1 MFRLGVS
8 VVIVSLSFTAC
19 GGGNSGGAES
29 EKGVAS
35 ESPSGSTG
43 IAPCELLSAD
53 QVATVLANSDEG
65 FVAKAGGSLIE
76 GVDSYQCSYSNP
88 DTDLFTVILTVAVD
102 DERFEDIEPNPSTRR
117 DMFPDSFREVDVG
130 DRGWVSGQPDDMKLT
145 AIQGRTVID
154 LELMASDAG
163 EKTDALIALGVAIA
177 SQLE

>member
-1 MFRLGVS
+1 MLRLGIS
-8 VVIVSLSFTAC
+8 VVFLCLSFAAC
-19 GGGNSGGAES
+19 GGGSGDGAET
-29 EKGVAS
+29 EGTAAS
-35 ESPSGSTG
+35 ESSGASAG
-43 IAPCELLSAD
+43 IEPCDLLSAG
-53 QVATVLANSDEG
+53 QVATVLTDADEG

-88 DTDLFTVILTVAVD
+88 DTDLFTLILTVAVD

-163 EKTDALIALGVAIA
+163 EKTEALTALGATVA
-177 SQLE
+177 SQVR